1 MKGTRRE
8 ARGARE
14 VAVALIFSFAVG
26 AAWAKIP
33 PPPPP
38 DDKAKAA
45 AAEKK
50 VKDDAAAAQAKLDQ
64 AAAEDKAVKNFQGN
78 MKKMGK
84 PIPKPTPV
92 VAAAAATPPQVM
104 PGPGAAKGQETGK
117 PGDNRTAT
125 QGAADA
131 RGHEKGAMTPSGNT
145 PPKGNE
151 MPADAKKK

>member
-1 MKGTRRE
+1 MKRITTAGLLLAFTLGT
-8 ARGARE
+8 
-14 VAVALIFSFAVG
+14 G

-50 VKDDAAAAQAKLDQ
+50 VKDDAAAEKAKSDQ
-64 AAAEDKAVKNFQGN
+64 TAAEDKAVKNFQAN

-84 PIPKPTPV
+84 PIPKPTPIV
-92 VAAAAATPPQVM
+92 AAATPPQVM

-117 PGDNRTAT
+117 PGNNQTAT
-125 QGAADA
+125 QGAVDA
-131 RGHEKGAMTPSGNT
+131 KGHEKGAMTPSGNT

>member
-1 MKGTRRE
+1 MTRIATAGLILAFTLGTT
-8 ARGARE
+8 
-14 VAVALIFSFAVG
+14 

-45 AAEKK
+45 AADKK
-50 VKDDAAAAQAKLDQ
+50 VKDDAAAAQGKLDQ
-64 AAAEDKAVKNFQGN
+64 AAAEDKAVKNFQAN

-92 VAAAAATPPQVM
+92 AAVTPPQLM

-125 QGAADA
+125 QGAASVK
-131 RGHEKGAMTPSGNT
+131 GHETGAMTPQGNT

-151 MPADAKKK
+151 KPEDAKKK